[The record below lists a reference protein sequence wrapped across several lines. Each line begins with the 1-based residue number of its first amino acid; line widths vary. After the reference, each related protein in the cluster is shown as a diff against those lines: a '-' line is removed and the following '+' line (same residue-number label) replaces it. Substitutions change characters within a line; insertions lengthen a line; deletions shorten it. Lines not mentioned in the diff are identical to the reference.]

1 MSEQEARALIADLT
15 TEEKQL
21 LYRLLLTLRQE
32 PPGDSSREEAVS

>member
-21 LYRLLLTLRQE
+21 LHRLLLMLRQE
-32 PPGDSSREEAVS
+32 PSGDSSREEAVS